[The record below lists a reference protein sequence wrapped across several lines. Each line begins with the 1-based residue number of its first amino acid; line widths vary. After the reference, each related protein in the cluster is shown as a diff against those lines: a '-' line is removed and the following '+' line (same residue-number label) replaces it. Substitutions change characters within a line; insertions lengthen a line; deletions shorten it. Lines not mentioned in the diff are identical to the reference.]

1 MFRILFKIK
10 RRLAIA
16 FHEWKRKGYL
26 FEQRSLY
33 PGRFRM
39 DGTLRFGKRFS
50 VIFDASTSVVAA
62 GTNLHFRDDC
72 QIRSGSHGKLS
83 IGDHVFF
90 NNHCSI
96 HCFHEITIGDN
107 SQFGENVRIYD
118 VNHQFKDRTKLIS
131 EQGYSEGAIH
141 IGSNCWIGSNTV
153 ILKNVTIGDNTVI
166 GANCVIYQSIPP
178 GCLVLNRQQLDIK
191 PL

>member
-1 MFRILFKIK
+1 M
-10 RRLAIA
+10 
-16 FHEWKRKGYL
+16 
-26 FEQRSLY
+26 
-33 PGRFRM
+33 
-39 DGTLRFGKRFS
+39 
-50 VIFDASTSVVAA
+50 
-62 GTNLHFRDDC
+62 
-72 QIRSGSHGKLS
+72 
-83 IGDHVFF
+83 FF